1 VKTSEATLSPS
12 HPLQSSVRC
21 APARAVRYG
30 IWRALLLFVS
40 CASMVAHANPFYIKK
55 ATWHETMLA
64 SHDAIA
70 QSGLEDGFAAIETE
84 TFRGGDA
91 PREIRVDL
99 SGATELYLFVTG
111 IPNVTWGKANWAGA
125 RLIDADG
132 NATPITEV
140 KGFKP
145 LLGRHERDLT
155 LRAGLY
161 QKMRMG
167 GREFERGAQVQAN
180 SVLLVPLQGEFVRF
194 ESWIGLD
201 DWTGTNGTVRFSVA
215 GSRTAAKKRLWEWVG
230 RDFPEAL
237 PRQQMRWERGD
248 RIHEKERADGD
259 LKALALDYARS
270 SRRVPVLARRADGL
284 ASSVSDS
291 AGLDEVRNL
300 YYRSRELGSAVEQAK
315 QFDYTA
321 LRMAIE
327 DLTETYHAQY
337 PRGAEFLTR
346 FESLQHSLEGEL
358 ANFNSND
365 LLQFERI
372 AESVAQ
378 LHSLKREALLANPL
392 LDFEELLV
400 IKRKPLGEPRRSQW
414 EDRGL
419 AEYIGLPRQSSWGHG
434 TMTKLDQWENE
445 IAALSSVRSNGT
457 LRTLYKPPQPRLL
470 TDIDL
475 HFNADKM
482 LFSMPDDRMR
492 WQVFEMRADGS
503 GLRQLTP
510 KDQPDVHSYDSCYLP
525 DGRILFISTA
535 PKQGVPC
542 NAGVIVG
549 MMYQMDAD
557 GQNIRQICFEQD
569 HDYNPSVLNDGRVI
583 YLRWDY
589 TDTPHIWNRI
599 LMSMNPDGTAQ
610 MEYYGAN
617 SYWPNAIFF
626 PRAIPGHPSKIAGI
640 VTGHHEGRVGELI
653 IFDPAKGR
661 HEASGVVQRVPG
673 RGQKVEPL
681 IEDKLVEHSWPKMV
695 HPWPLSEKYFLVSA
709 KPGQDSLW
717 GIYLV
722 DVFDNMV
729 LLKEEEYFALLEPI
743 PLRPA
748 PTPPIIPNRAQPDR
762 DDALVYMENVHEGPG
777 IKDVPH
783 GTIKSLRLFTY
794 HFGFQTLA
802 GIDHR
807 VGADGP
813 WESKRVLGTVPVD
826 ADGSAWFRVPAR
838 TPISVQPLDQDGQA
852 VALMRSWMTA
862 MPGEN
867 LSCVGCHENKS
878 TVPLSQRK
886 TLAFAKEPSEIAPW
900 RGPVRGF
907 SFSREVQ
914 PVLDRSCAGCHDG
927 KAGQPLP
934 DLRRDQ
940 GGYIVYEHGRVDGK
954 FLPAASKQELVGKF
968 SGVFDP
974 SYTALR
980 QFIRVGGLESD
991 LHILP
996 PMEFHANTSELVQ
1009 MLRKG
1014 HYNVQLDEEAWDRII
1029 TWIDLNAPNH
1039 GTWAETT
1046 RVPPGQRERR
1056 LELRKLY
1063 GGVVEDC
1070 EEMPEK
1076 TEPQQIQPVMPEPL
1090 RQLPVAQIK
1099 LEGWPFDSREALAR
1113 QSAAQP
1119 VTRKID
1125 LGGGLAIE
1133 FVRIPAG
1140 SFIMGDPDGEL
1151 DERPVAVVEIK
1162 EPFWMSRH
1170 EISNEQFARFNPS
1183 HDSRF
1188 EHRSSWI
1195 FSEEYLGWPL
1205 NQPQQPVVRV
1215 SWNESMAFARWLAEK
1230 LGEEVSLPTE
1240 AQWEYACRA
1249 GAGTPLSF
1257 GDLDTD
1263 FSRHANMGDL
1273 SLRKLAT
1280 EGWRPRAPDLVA
1292 REERFDDGAL
1302 VTAPIGSYL
1311 PNAWGLHDMHGNVAE
1326 WTRTAYRPYPY
1337 EVGDGRDSLMAE
1349 GDKVVRGGSW
1359 RDRPKRCRSAFRL
1372 NYPPYQKV
1380 FNVGFRLV
1388 IEDSVV
1394 LAAGK

>member
-1 VKTSEATLSPS
+1 
-12 HPLQSSVRC
+12 
-21 APARAVRYG
+21 
-30 IWRALLLFVS
+30 
-40 CASMVAHANPFYIKK
+40 
-55 ATWHETMLA
+55 
-64 SHDAIA
+64 
-70 QSGLEDGFAAIETE
+70 
-84 TFRGGDA
+84 
-91 PREIRVDL
+91 
-99 SGATELYLFVTG
+99 
-111 IPNVTWGKANWAGA
+111 
-125 RLIDADG
+125 
-132 NATPITEV
+132 
-140 KGFKP
+140 
-145 LLGRHERDLT
+145 
-155 LRAGLY
+155 
-161 QKMRMG
+161 
-167 GREFERGAQVQAN
+167 
-180 SVLLVPLQGEFVRF
+180 
-194 ESWIGLD
+194 
-201 DWTGTNGTVRFSVA
+201 
-215 GSRTAAKKRLWEWVG
+215 
-230 RDFPEAL
+230 
-237 PRQQMRWERGD
+237 
-248 RIHEKERADGD
+248 
-259 LKALALDYARS
+259 
-270 SRRVPVLARRADGL
+270 
-284 ASSVSDS
+284 VSDS
-291 AGLDEVRNL
+291 AGLEEVRDL
-300 YYRSRELGSAVEQAK
+300 YYRSRELGGALAEAK
-315 QFDYTA
+315 QFDYSA
-321 LRMAIE
+321 LRLAIE
-327 DLTETYHAQY
+327 DLSENYEAQY
-337 PRGAEFLTR
+337 PRGAEFLGR
-346 FESLQHSLEGEL
+346 FESLQRSIQAGL
-358 ANFNSND
+358 AEFNRDD
-365 LLQFERI
+365 LNHFERI
-372 AESVAQ
+372 AASITDMQ
-378 LHSLKREALLANPL
+378 SLKREALLANPL
-392 LDFEELLV
+392 LDFDELLV
-400 IKRKPLGEPRRSQW
+400 IKRKPIGEPRRSQW

-419 AEYIGLPRQSSWGHG
+419 AEYIGLPKQSSWGHG

-445 IAALSSVRSNGT
+445 IAVLSSVRSNGT
-457 LRTLYKPPQPRLL
+457 LRTLFKPPQPRLV

-492 WQVFEMRADGS
+492 WHVFEMRADGS

-510 KDQPDVHSYDSCYLP
+510 KDQPDVHFYDSCYLP

-542 NAGVIVG
+542 NASVIVG

-557 GQNIRQICFEQD
+557 GQNIRQVCFEQD
-569 HDYNPSVLNDGRVI
+569 HDYYPSVLNDGRVI

-589 TDTPHIWNRI
+589 TDTPHIWNRV
-599 LMSMNPDGTAQ
+599 LMSMNPDGTGQ

-673 RGQKVEPL
+673 RNQKVEPL
-681 IEDKLVEHSWPKMV
+681 IEDKLVEHSWPKV
-695 HPWPLSEKYFLVSA
+695 VYPLPLSEKYFLVSA
-709 KPGQDSLW
+709 KPEQDSLW

-729 LLKEEEYFALLEPI
+729 LLKEEEHFALLEPI
-743 PLRPA
+743 PLRPV
-748 PTPPIIPNRAQPDR
+748 PTPPIIPNRVQPDR
-762 DDALVYMENVHEGPG
+762 NDALVYMENVYEGPG

-783 GTIKSLRLFTY
+783 GTIKNMRVFTY

-813 WESKRVLGTVPVD
+813 WESKRVLGTVPVEP
-826 ADGSAWFRVPAR
+826 DGSAWFRVPAR
-838 TPISVQPLDQDGQA
+838 TPLSVQPLDEEGQA

-878 TVPLSQRK
+878 TAPLSHRK
-886 TLAFAKEPSEIAPW
+886 TLALGKQPSEIAPW
-900 RGPVRGF
+900 RGPARGF

-914 PVLDRSCAGCHDG
+914 PVLDRSCAGCHNG
-927 KAGQPLP
+927 KPGQPPP

-940 GGYIVYEHGRVDGK
+940 GGYVVYEHGRVDGK
-954 FLPAASKQELVGKF
+954 FVPASSRQELVGKF
-968 SGVFDP
+968 SAVFDP
-974 SYTALR
+974 SYTELR
-980 QFIRVGGLESD
+980 KYIRVGGLESD

-996 PMEFHANTSELVQ
+996 PKEFHVNTSELVQ

-1014 HYNVQLDEEAWDRII
+1014 HHNVQLDEEAWDRII

-1063 GGVVEDC
+1063 GGVIEDC
-1070 EEMPEK
+1070 EEMPEEA
-1076 TEPQQIQPVMPEPL
+1076 EPQHIEPVLPEPL
-1090 RQLPVAQIK
+1090 RELPVAQIN
-1099 LEGWPFDSREALAR
+1099 LDGWPFDAREAAAR

-1119 VTRKID
+1119 VSRKID
-1125 LGGGLAIE
+1125 LGGGVEIE

-1140 SFIMGDPDGEL
+1140 SFVMGDPNGEL

-1205 NQPQQPVVRV
+1205 NHSRQPVVRV

-1249 GAGTPLSF
+1249 GTGTPLSF

-1263 FSRHANMGDL
+1263 FSAHANLGDL

-1280 EGWRPRAPDLVA
+1280 EGWRPRAPDLVV

-1302 VTAPIGSYL
+1302 VTAQIGNYL
-1311 PNAWGLHDMHGNVAE
+1311 PNAWGLHDMHGNAAE
-1326 WTRTAYRPYPY
+1326 WTRSAYRPYPY
-1337 EVGDGRDSLMAE
+1337 RLDDGRDSLTAE
-1349 GDKVVRGGSW
+1349 GEKVVRGGSW

-1372 NYPPYQKV
+1372 SYPPYQKV

-1388 IEDSVV
+1388 IEDATV
-1394 LAAGK
+1394 LATGK